1 VRRLVAAYRHPARHR
16 AGTIRPWPRT
26 PAVDPWA
33 GQPLFHPTHELRTAA
48 AQNVTCG
55 RTLKIG
61 VTL

>member
-1 VRRLVAAYRHPARHR
+1 VRLLVAAYRRPAGRHR
-16 AGTIRPWPRT
+16 AGGPWRAI

-48 AQNVTCG
+48 ARNVTCG
-55 RTLKIG
+55 RPLKIG